1 VGASVITGVDASP
14 VFEFPKHIL
23 DFVTLAIEAFI
34 EACREQPSL
43 PGRDAGRD
51 ALRFQGGSILVTVIT
66 FIADHAGGMGSQRRI
81 CELCADMIAHLA
93 LGKTQDQR
101 SA

>member
-1 VGASVITGVDASP
+1 MTR
-14 VFEFPKHIL
+14 KRL
-23 DFVTLAIEAFI
+23 
-34 EACREQPSL
+34 
-43 PGRDAGRD
+43 
-51 ALRFQGGSILVTVIT
+51 
-66 FIADHAGGMGSQRRI
+66 I